1 MEQNRRNIFAANYG
15 WIAALPYPPCRWF
28 SLRVRSG
35 LGFTPFS
42 KANQSFSSPHKH
54 RKFRNGDRV
63 VAAKFIRVHIRRRR
77 RYAAQY
83 SAFRVITFRVRDG
96 AFRNNV
102 ADRTAFFFFFFL
114 LSYAIQCGYG
124 THAREYNRR
133 EEISRESN
141 VLGNNRC
148 DGELDRR
155 KDIFDDI
162 NCVVW
167 MWVVSFVLLYLN
179 SRLFLQNITNKE
191 R

>member
-1 MEQNRRNIFAANYG
+1 MKDKSFCLKKNSAHRTDRMEQNRRNIFAANYG

-102 ADRTAFFFFFFL
+102 ADRTAFFFFFFCYPT
-114 LSYAIQCGYG
+114 LSNADTGYTQG
-124 THAREYNRR
+124 S
-133 EEISRESN
+133 II
-141 VLGNNRC
+141 
-148 DGELDRR
+148 DGR
-155 KDIFDDI
+155 KFRA
-162 NCVVW
+162 NQ
-167 MWVVSFVLLYLN
+167 MY
-179 SRLFLQNITNKE
+179 
-191 R
+191 

>member
-1 MEQNRRNIFAANYG
+1 MEENRRNIFAANYG

-102 ADRTAFFFFFFL
+102 ADRTAFFFFFFFCYPT
-114 LSYAIQCGYG
+114 LSNADTGHTQGSI
-124 THAREYNRR
+124 
-133 EEISRESN
+133 I
-141 VLGNNRC
+141 
-148 DGELDRR
+148 DGR
-155 KDIFDDI
+155 KFRA
-162 NCVVW
+162 NQ
-167 MWVVSFVLLYLN
+167 MY
-179 SRLFLQNITNKE
+179 
-191 R
+191 

>member
-1 MEQNRRNIFAANYG
+1 M
-15 WIAALPYPPCRWF
+15 LPYPPCRWF

-63 VAAKFIRVHIRRRR
+63 VAAKFIRVHIRWRCRRR

-102 ADRTAFFFFFFL
+102 VDRTAFFFFFFL
-114 LSYAIQCGYG
+114 LLLSLSQCGYG
-124 THAREYNRR
+124 IYSHA
-133 EEISRESN
+133 
-141 VLGNNRC
+141 GNII
-148 DGELDRR
+148 DGR
-155 KDIFDDI
+155 KFRANQI
-162 NCVVW
+162 
-167 MWVVSFVLLYLN
+167 Y
-179 SRLFLQNITNKE
+179 
-191 R
+191 

>member
-1 MEQNRRNIFAANYG
+1 MEENRKNIFAANYR
-15 WIAALPYPPCRWF
+15 WIAALPYPPRRWF
-28 SLRVRSG
+28 TLRVRSG

-77 RYAAQY
+77 RRYAAQY

-102 ADRTAFFFFFFL
+102 ADRTAFFFFFFFL
-114 LSYAIQCGYG
+114 LPLSFPQCGYG
-124 THAREYNRR
+124 IHAREYNRR
-133 EEISRESN
+133 EEISRGSN
-141 VLGNNRC
+141 ILGNDC
-148 DGELDRR
+148 CEIELDRR
-155 KDIFDDI
+155 KDIFNERI

-167 MWVVSFVLLYLN
+167 IWVVFFFYYNLIRAY
-179 SRLFLQNITNKE
+179 FFKM
-191 R
+191 

>member
-1 MEQNRRNIFAANYG
+1 MEENRRNIFAANYR
-15 WIAALPYPPCRWF
+15 WIAALPYPPRRWF
-28 SLRVRSG
+28 TLRVRSG

-77 RYAAQY
+77 RRYAAQY

-102 ADRTAFFFFFFL
+102 ADRTAFFFSFFFFVT
-114 LSYAIQCGYG
+114 AIPLPMRIRD
-124 THAREYNRR
+124 TRKEYNRR

-141 VLGNNRC
+141 IFGNNC
-148 DGELDRR
+148 CEIELDWR
-155 KDIFDDI
+155 KDIFNERI
-162 NCVVW
+162 NCVW
-167 MWVVSFVLLYLN
+167 IWVVFFFYYIWI
-179 SRLFLQNITNKE
+179 RAYFFKI
-191 R
+191 

>member
-1 MEQNRRNIFAANYG
+1 M
-15 WIAALPYPPCRWF
+15 LPYPPCRWF

-63 VAAKFIRVHIRRRR
+63 VAAKFIRVHIRCRCRRR

-102 ADRTAFFFFFFL
+102 VDRTAFFFFFFVA
-114 LSYAIQCGYG
+114 AIPLPMRIRD
-124 THAREYNRR
+124 TRREYNRR
-133 EEISRESN
+133 EEISRQSN
-141 VLGNNRC
+141 ILGNNC
-148 DGELDRR
+148 CE
-155 KDIFDDI
+155 IEFD
-162 NCVVW
+162 
-167 MWVVSFVLLYLN
+167 
-179 SRLFLQNITNKE
+179 
-191 R
+191 